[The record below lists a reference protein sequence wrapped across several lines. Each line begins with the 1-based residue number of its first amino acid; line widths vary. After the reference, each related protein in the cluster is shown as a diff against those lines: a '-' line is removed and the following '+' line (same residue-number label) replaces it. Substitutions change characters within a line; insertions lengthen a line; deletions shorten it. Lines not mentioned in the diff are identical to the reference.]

1 MHVHI
6 AEAVGFMKWLKRI
19 AIAFAIL
26 LLVVAA
32 TAWWLLG
39 TGAGLRFALA
49 RAQSATHGALQW
61 KQAQGSLIG
70 PLRLDGLHYDDGKGT
85 AIGASRIRLDL
96 RLWPLLLGKVH
107 VRDLDADGVTVAL
120 PKSTDSSESSG
131 SFSVQ
136 PPVDLL
142 LDRVHVGTVRVSQDG
157 QPLFASDSLD
167 LAGRW
172 TRAGIAIDTLKL
184 RAPDGQANLQGVLD
198 LSRGQR
204 GNGKAD
210 FAWKV
215 GDAAYAGQLAAD
227 SDGKLAKLDL
237 TLEQPT
243 AARLDL
249 ELAQSGNHDW
259 KATLSAP
266 RFDPKPLLGDDS
278 ALKSLALDLQG
289 HGDRHGGELAGTL
302 DLNEY
307 RLLLQPLR
315 ARFSDDGKT
324 LDLQQLALSSPQ
336 VKGRLDASG
345 TLQLDAKPLGG
356 QLTIRWSDLQL
367 PAELVGQ
374 PLASAG
380 KLDARG
386 SAERFHATGDVT
398 IGPPGQPAHLTLDV
412 DGTPQ
417 AIALHPLTLQQLQG
431 KLEMQGTLQLQPAL
445 GWQLD
450 ASATR
455 FDPGQLL
462 AGWNGALDFALD
474 SKGTMTKDGP
484 DATLELRQLAGRL
497 RERTV
502 GGSARLHLSP
512 GKVIDGQLR
521 LTSGGSTVQVDAR
534 PGRVNDA
541 DVRLA
546 IASLGDWLPGAGGR
560 LDGQFNLRGLLP
572 ALAINGHLRGNAL
585 AWKQERVDSLQLI
598 AGVPDISHP
607 AGKLELT
614 TGGAHLDGLV
624 FQRIHLL
631 AEGSQGNH
639 RLELDM
645 RGSQLSGALGLRGAL
660 RDGNWSGTL
669 GTLNLEPQGLPGWRL
684 QHPSQLAWRD
694 GAFTLGELCLTAGDP
709 LLCASARRDK
719 AGNLDANYRLR
730 ALPLALL
737 LNAAGEANLP
747 MRADGS
753 LQGEGKARLSAA
765 GVLSG
770 TTSISSSHG
779 SITYTEH
786 PDAPLLSY
794 DNLAVNGELG
804 ANGQRIDL
812 RASLDHDG
820 SLSGHAS
827 VSGKQQA
834 LGGQLD
840 LRLNNLAF
848 LELFGN
854 AVANVHGQA
863 AGSFQFGGTLAQ
875 PVVSGRATVDDF
887 AAEVPAAGLK
897 LAKGRLAVQA
907 LDARTL
913 RIDGSV
919 QSGTGTLTVAGVA
932 GLGGSVTTDIAIKG
946 SQFTAADIPAAKVAI
961 SPDLR
966 LQRTAQGLDLGG
978 TVLLD
983 SADVNLD
990 KLPGAGANKAS
1001 PDVVVVDREQPAPG
1015 ASLPFTATVRV
1026 DLGRRTHLTGLGLD
1040 GRLAGVLTVN
1050 ERPGRATTGQG
1061 QITVDGTYRAYGQNL
1076 VIQRGRLLFASTPID
1091 NPGLDIR
1098 AIRKLNP
1105 NATID
1110 EGQEVGLQIAGT
1122 AQRPVL
1128 TVFSNPLMEQS
1139 DALSYLIT
1147 GKPLSQVKGGEG
1159 DMLGAAAQALG
1170 SAAGNLLAKSIG
1182 SKLGVDDIG
1191 VSSNEA
1197 LGGNSAF
1204 TVGKYLS
1211 PRLYLSYGV
1220 GLFEPGQVVTLRYR
1234 LTRRWN
1240 FEAQSATEFNRASF
1254 NYRLEK

>member
-1 MHVHI
+1 
-6 AEAVGFMKWLKRI
+6 MKWLKRI
-19 AIAFAIL
+19 AIAFAVL
-26 LLVVAA
+26 LLVLAA
-32 TAWWLLG
+32 ALWWLLA

-70 PLRLDGLHYDDGKGT
+70 PLQLAGLRYDDGQGT
-85 AIGASRIRLDL
+85 VIDVARARLDL
-96 RLWPLLLGKVH
+96 RFWPLLARRVH
-107 VRDLDADGVTVAL
+107 VRDLDVEGVAVAL
-120 PKSTDSSESSG
+120 PKSTENSTSSG
-131 SFSVQ
+131 SFSLQ

-142 LDRVHVGTVRVSQDG
+142 LDRVHVGSMRVSQAG

-172 TRAGIAIDTLKL
+172 THTGLAIDALKL
-184 RAPDGQANLQGVLD
+184 RAPDGHVDLQGRLA
-198 LSRGQR
+198 LARRQR
-204 GNGKAD
+204 GSGRAD
-210 FAWKV
+210 FAWKL
-215 GDAAYAGQLAAD
+215 GDVSYAGQLVAD
-227 SDGKLAKLDL
+227 SNGKQAQLDL
-237 TLEQPT
+237 ALQQPMT
-243 AARLDL
+243 ARLH
-249 ELAQSGNHDW
+249 LALTQGSTYDW

-266 RFDPKPLLGDDS
+266 RFDPKPLLGDS
-278 ALKSLALDLQG
+278 ALKSLAVDVQG

-302 DLNEY
+302 DLDQY
-307 RLLLQPLR
+307 RVLLQPLR

-324 LDLQQLALSSPQ
+324 LELQQLSLGSPQ
-336 VKGRLDASG
+336 IKGRLDASG

-356 QLTIRWSDLQL
+356 RLALQWSGVQL

-380 KLDARG
+380 KLTAQGNAD
-386 SAERFHATGDVT
+386 RFHAAGDVT
-398 IGPPGQPAHLTLDV
+398 IGPPGKPARLALNL

-417 AIALHPLTLQQLQG
+417 AIALHPLALQQPQG
-431 KLEMQGTLQLQPAL
+431 KLQAQGTLQLQPTL

-450 ASATR
+450 VEASR

-462 AGWNGALDFALD
+462 AGWNGALDFALA
-474 SKGTMTKDGP
+474 SQGTLAKNGP

-497 RERTV
+497 RERRV
-502 GGSARLHLSP
+502 EGRGKLHLSP
-512 GKVIDGQLR
+512 GKVLDGQLR
-521 LTSGGSTVQVDAR
+521 LASGGSTVQLDAK

-541 DVRLA
+541 DLKLA
-546 IASLGDWLPGAGGR
+546 IASLGDWLPDGGGR
-560 LDGQFNLRGLLP
+560 LDGQFNIRGLLP
-572 ALAINGHLRGNAL
+572 KLAVNGHLQGSAL
-585 AWKQERVDSLQLI
+585 TWQQQRVDALQLV
-598 AGVPDISHP
+598 AGIPDVSHP
-607 AGKLELT
+607 AGKLELAAN
-614 TGGAHLDGLV
+614 GAHLGGLV

-631 AEGSQGNH
+631 AEGSQGDH
-639 RLELDM
+639 RLALDA
-645 RGSQLSGALGLRGAL
+645 RGSQLSGALALHGAL
-660 RDGNWSGTL
+660 KNDTWNGTL
-669 GTLNLEPQGLPGWRL
+669 STLNLEPQGLPGWRL
-684 QHPSQLAWRD
+684 QRPSQLAWRD
-694 GAFTLGELCLTAGDP
+694 GAFSLTELCLTAGDP
-709 LLCASARRDK
+709 LLCASAKQDK
-719 AGNLDANYRLR
+719 AGNLDAGYRLR

-737 LNAAGEANLP
+737 LNAAGESGLP
-747 MRADGS
+747 LRVDGS
-753 LQGEGKARLSAA
+753 LQGDGQLRRSAA

-770 TTSISSSHG
+770 TARIGSSHG

-786 PDAPLLSY
+786 PDSPLLGY
-794 DNLAVNGELG
+794 DDFALNAELG
-804 ANGQRIDL
+804 ANAQRFDL
-812 RASLDHDG
+812 HARLDHGGRLDG
-820 SLSGHAS
+820 QASLSGR
-827 VSGKQQA
+827 QQA
-834 LGGQLD
+834 LAGQLD

-848 LELFGN
+848 LELLGN
-854 AVANVHGQA
+854 ALANVHGQA
-863 AGSFQFGGTLAQ
+863 GGSFRLGGTLAQ
-875 PVVSGRATVDDF
+875 PAVSGSATLSDF

-897 LAKGRLAVQA
+897 LDKGRLAVSA
-907 LDARTL
+907 LDARSL

-919 QSGTGTLTVAGVA
+919 RSGAGTLAVAGVA
-932 GLGGSVTTDIAIKG
+932 GLGGAVTTDITIKG

-966 LQRTAQGLDLGG
+966 LQRDAQGLGLNGS
-978 TVLLD
+978 VLLD

-990 KLPGAGANKAS
+990 RLPGAGASKAS
-1001 PDVVVVDREQPAPG
+1001 SDVVVVDRKQPEPG
-1015 ASLPFTATVRV
+1015 STLPFTATVKV
-1026 DLGRRTHLTGLGLD
+1026 DLGRRTHLTGMGLD
-1040 GRLAGVLTVN
+1040 GRLGGVLTVN

-1061 QITVDGTYRAYGQNL
+1061 QITVSGTYKAYGQNL
-1076 VIQRGRLLFASTPID
+1076 AIQSGKLLFASTPID

-1110 EGQEVGLQIAGT
+1110 EGQEVGLQISGT

-1182 SKLGVDDIG
+1182 SKIGVDDIG

-1220 GLFEPGQVVTLRYR
+1220 GLFEPGEVITLRYR
-1234 LTRRWN
+1234 LSHRWN

-1254 NYRLEK
+1254 NYRYER

>member
-1 MHVHI
+1 
-6 AEAVGFMKWLKRI
+6 MKWLKRI
-19 AIAFAIL
+19 AIAFAVL
-26 LLVVAA
+26 LLVLAA
-32 TAWWLLG
+32 TLWWLLA

-70 PLRLDGLHYDDGKGT
+70 PLQLAGLRYDDGQGT
-85 AIGASRIRLDL
+85 VVDVARARLDL
-96 RLWPLLLGKVH
+96 RFWPLLVRRVH
-107 VRDLDADGVTVAL
+107 VRDLDVEGVAVAL
-120 PKSTDSSESSG
+120 PKSSDNNESSG
-131 SFSVQ
+131 GFSLQ

-142 LDRVHVGTVRVSQDG
+142 LDRVHVGTVRVSQAG

-172 TRAGIAIDTLKL
+172 TRAGLAIDTLKL
-184 RAPDGQANLQGVLD
+184 RAPDGHAD
-198 LSRGQR
+198 LEGRLAFARRQR
-204 GNGKAD
+204 GNGKAE
-210 FAWKV
+210 FAWKL
-215 GDAAYAGQLAAD
+215 GETDYAGQLVASSNGVQAQ
-227 SDGKLAKLDL
+227 LDL
-237 TLEQPT
+237 SLQQPM
-243 AARLDL
+243 AAHLHLDL
-249 ELAQSGNHDW
+249 SQNRTYEW

-266 RFDPKPLLGDDS
+266 RFDPKPLLGDS
-278 ALKSLALDLQG
+278 SLQSLAVDVQG
-289 HGDRHGGELAGTL
+289 HGDRHGGELDGTL
-302 DLNEY
+302 DLNQY
-307 RLLLQPLR
+307 RVLLQPLR
-315 ARFSDDGKT
+315 ARFSDAGKT
-324 LDLQQLALSSPQ
+324 LELQQLTLGSPQ

-356 QLTIRWSDLQL
+356 QLALQWSGVQL
-367 PAELVGQ
+367 PADLVGQ
-374 PLASAG
+374 PLASTG
-380 KLDARG
+380 KLTAQGNAD
-386 SAERFHATGDVT
+386 RFHADGDVT
-398 IGPPGQPAHLTLDV
+398 LGPPGKPAHLVLNL

-417 AIALHPLTLQQLQG
+417 AIALHPLTLQQPQGQLQA
-431 KLEMQGTLQLQPAL
+431 QGTLQLQPTL

-450 ASATR
+450 VKASR

-462 AGWNGALDFALD
+462 AGWSGALDFAFA
-474 SKGTMTKDGP
+474 SQGTLAQAGP

-497 RERTV
+497 RERRV
-502 GGSARLHLSP
+502 DGHGKLHLSP
-512 GKVIDGQLR
+512 DKVVDGQLR
-521 LTSGGSTVQVDAR
+521 LASGGSTVQLDAK

-541 DVRLA
+541 DLKLA
-546 IASLGDWLPGAGGR
+546 IASLGDWLPDAGGR
-560 LDGQFNLRGLLP
+560 LDGQFSIRGLP
-572 ALAINGHLRGNAL
+572 PKLAVNGHLQGSAL
-585 AWKQERVDSLQLI
+585 TWQQQRVDTLQLV

-614 TGGAHLDGLV
+614 TGGAHLGGLV

-631 AEGSQGNH
+631 AEGSQGDH
-639 RLELDM
+639 RLELDA
-645 RGSQLSGALGLRGAL
+645 RGSQLSGTLALHGAL
-660 RDGNWSGTL
+660 KNGAWNGTL
-669 GTLNLEPQGLPGWRL
+669 STLNLEPQGLPGWRL
-684 QHPSQLAWRD
+684 QHSSQLAWRD
-694 GAFTLGELCLTAGDP
+694 GAFSLTELCLTAGDP
-709 LLCASARRDK
+709 LLCASAKQDK
-719 AGNLDANYRLR
+719 AGNLDASYRLR

-737 LNAAGEANLP
+737 LNAAGESDLP
-747 MRADGS
+747 LRVDGS
-753 LQGEGKARLSAA
+753 LQGDGQLRRSAA

-770 TTSISSSHG
+770 TASIGSSHG
-779 SITYTEH
+779 SITYVEH
-786 PDAPLLSY
+786 ADAPLLSY
-794 DNLAVNGELG
+794 ENFAVNAELG
-804 ANGQRIDL
+804 ANSQHIEL
-812 RASLDHDG
+812 RANLDHGG
-820 SLSGHAS
+820 SVSGQAS

-834 LGGQLD
+834 LAGQLD

-854 AVANVHGQA
+854 TVANVHGQA
-863 AGSFQFGGTLAQ
+863 AGNFRLGGTLAQ
-875 PVVSGRATVDDF
+875 PAISGSATLGDF

-897 LAKGRLAVQA
+897 LSKGRLAVSA
-907 LDARTL
+907 ADAHSL
-913 RIDGSV
+913 RVDGSV
-919 QSGTGTLTVAGVA
+919 QSGTGTLTMAGVA
-932 GLGGSVTTDIAIKG
+932 GLGGAVTTDIAIRG

-966 LQRTAQGLDLGG
+966 LQRNAQGLDLGG
-978 TVLLD
+978 SVLLD

-990 KLPGAGANKAS
+990 KLPGAGASQAS
-1001 PDVVVVDREQPAPG
+1001 PDVVVVDRKQPEPG
-1015 ASLPFTATVRV
+1015 SSLPFTATVKV
-1026 DLGRRTHLTGLGLD
+1026 DLGRKTHLTGMGLD
-1040 GRLAGVLTVN
+1040 GRLGGVLTVN

-1061 QITVDGTYRAYGQNL
+1061 QITVSGTYKAYGQNL
-1076 VIQRGRLLFASTPID
+1076 AIQRGKLLFASTPID

-1098 AIRKLNP
+1098 AVRKLNP

-1110 EGQEVGLQIAGT
+1110 EGQEVGLQISGT

-1182 SKLGVDDIG
+1182 SKIGVDDIG

-1220 GLFEPGQVVTLRYR
+1220 GLFEPGEVITLRYR
-1234 LTRRWN
+1234 LSHRWN

-1254 NYRLEK
+1254 NYRYER

>member
-1 MHVHI
+1 
-6 AEAVGFMKWLKRI
+6 MKWLKRI
-19 AIAFAIL
+19 AIAFAIV

-32 TAWWLLG
+32 TLWWLLA

-70 PLRLDGLHYDDGKGT
+70 PLQLDGLRYDDGQGT
-85 AIGASRIRLDL
+85 VVDVARARLDL
-96 RLWPLLLGKVH
+96 RFWSLLARRVH
-107 VRDLDADGVTVAL
+107 VRDLDVEGVAVAL
-120 PKSTDSSESSG
+120 PKSTENSTSSG
-131 SFSVQ
+131 SFSLQ

-142 LDRVHVGTVRVSQDG
+142 LDRVHVGTVRVSQAG

-172 TRAGIAIDTLKL
+172 THAGIAIDALKL
-184 RAPDGQANLQGVLD
+184 RAPDGHAD
-198 LSRGQR
+198 LEGRFALARRQR
-204 GNGKAD
+204 GSGKAG
-210 FAWKV
+210 FAWKL
-215 GDAAYAGQLAAD
+215 GGTDYAGQLVAS
-227 SDGKLAKLDL
+227 SDGTQAQLDL
-237 TLEQPT
+237 TLQQPM
-243 AARLDL
+243 AARLHL
-249 ELAQSGNHDW
+249 ELTQSSTYNW

-266 RFDPKPLLGDDS
+266 RFDPKPLLGDS
-278 ALKSLALDLQG
+278 ALKSLAVTVRG
-289 HGDRHGGELAGTL
+289 HGDRHGGELDGTL
-302 DLNEY
+302 DLDQY

-324 LDLQQLALSSPQ
+324 LELQQLTLGSPQ

-356 QLTIRWSDLQL
+356 QLALQWSDVQL
-367 PAELVGQ
+367 PADLVGQ
-374 PLASAG
+374 ALASAG
-380 KLDARG
+380 KLTAQGNAD
-386 SAERFHATGDVT
+386 RFHADGDVS
-398 IGPPGQPAHLTLDV
+398 IGPPGKPAHLALNL

-417 AIALHPLTLQQLQG
+417 AIALHPLTLQQPQGQLQA
-431 KLEMQGTLQLQPAL
+431 EGTLQLQPTL

-450 ASATR
+450 VKASR
-455 FDPGQLL
+455 FDPGQLF
-462 AGWNGALDFALD
+462 AGWNGALDFAFA
-474 SKGTMTKDGP
+474 SQGTLAKTGP

-497 RERTV
+497 RERSV
-502 GGSARLHLSP
+502 GGHGKLHLSP
-512 GKVIDGQLR
+512 GKVLDGQLQ
-521 LTSGGSTVQVDAR
+521 LASGGSTVQLDAR
-534 PGRVNDA
+534 PGRANDA
-541 DVRLA
+541 NLKLA
-546 IASLGDWLPGAGGR
+546 IASLGDWLPDAGGR
-560 LDGQFNLRGLLP
+560 LDGQFNIRGLLP
-572 ALAINGHLRGNAL
+572 KLAVNGHLQGGAL
-585 AWKQERVDSLQLI
+585 AWQQQRVDTLQLV

-614 TGGAHLDGLV
+614 ANGAHLGGLV

-631 AEGSQGNH
+631 AEGSQGDH
-639 RLELDM
+639 RLELDT
-645 RGSQLSGALGLRGAL
+645 RGTQLSGVLALHGAL
-660 RDGNWSGTL
+660 KNGAWNGTL
-669 GTLNLEPQGLPGWRL
+669 STLNLEPQGLPGWRL

-694 GAFTLGELCLTAGDP
+694 GAFSVSELCLSAGDP
-709 LLCASARRDK
+709 LLCASAKQDK
-719 AGNLDANYRLR
+719 AGNLDASYRLR

-737 LNAAGEANLP
+737 LNAAGESALP
-747 MRADGS
+747 LRVDGS
-753 LQGEGKARLSAA
+753 LQGDGQLRRSAA

-770 TTSISSSHG
+770 NASIGSSHG

-786 PDAPLLSY
+786 AEAPLLSY
-794 DNLAVNGELG
+794 DDFALDAELG
-804 ANGQRIDL
+804 ANSQRFSL
-812 RASLDHDG
+812 RASLDHGG
-820 SLSGHAS
+820 SLNGQMSL
-827 VSGKQQA
+827 SGKQQM

-840 LRLNNLAF
+840 LRFNNLAF
-848 LELFGN
+848 LELLGN
-854 AVANVHGQA
+854 TLANVHGQA
-863 AGSFQFGGTLAQ
+863 SGNFRLGGTLAQ
-875 PVVSGRATVDDF
+875 PAVSGAATLGNF

-897 LAKGRLAVQA
+897 LAQGKLTVRAI
-907 LDARTL
+907 DTHSL
-913 RIDGSV
+913 RVDGSV
-919 QSGTGTLTVAGVA
+919 QSGTGTLAVNGVA
-932 GLGGSVTTDIAIKG
+932 GLGGAITTDIAIKG

-966 LQRTAQGLDLGG
+966 LQRNAQGLDLGG
-978 TVLLD
+978 SVLLD

-990 KLPGAGANKAS
+990 KLPGAGASRAS
-1001 PDVVVVDREQPAPG
+1001 PDVVVVDRKQPEPG
-1015 ASLPFTATVRV
+1015 AALPFIATVKV
-1026 DLGRRTHLTGLGLD
+1026 DLGRKTHLTGMGLD

-1061 QITVDGTYRAYGQNL
+1061 QITVSGTYKAYGQNL
-1076 VIQRGRLLFASTPID
+1076 AIQRGKLLFASTPID

-1110 EGQEVGLQIAGT
+1110 EGQEVGLQISGT

-1182 SKLGVDDIG
+1182 SKIGVDDIG

-1220 GLFEPGQVVTLRYR
+1220 GLFEPGEVITLRYR
-1234 LTRRWN
+1234 LNHRWN

-1254 NYRLEK
+1254 NYRYER